1 MPNLTIRN
9 VSKDVHKLLLQSAK
23 VHDRSLNKEI
33 ISILSYEADLAER
46 GLELVRTF
54 PKRRQTWRS
63 AKKRSKIP
71 PGKSSPVRRA
81 SNEVCVRR

>member
-9 VSKDVHKLLLQSAK
+9 VSRDVQRLLLQSAK
-23 VHDRSLNKEI
+23 VHNRSLNKEI
-33 ISILSYEADLAER
+33 INILSYEADLAER

-54 PKRRQTWRS
+54 PKRRQVWHS

-71 PGKSSPVRRA
+71 RRKTL
-81 SNEVCVRR
+81 SGLKGI